1 MRIGYARVSTIEQ
14 NIDMQIQ
21 SLQQFGCEKIFVE
34 RKSGRNYKDRQD
46 FMKMLSMLRE
56 GDEVVCWKIDRLG
69 RNARDIWEISTN
81 FKEKGVSIIS
91 ITESINT
98 ATAVGEM
105 FCKMAGLFAE
115 MEIANH
121 SERTKAGQAAAR
133 KRGSKIGRP
142 HGISKKYLRRYRMIS
157 VLLSNG
163 VSAME
168 IAKEINISTA
178 TVYRYIRKINM
189 ENQLVNR
196 C

>member
-21 SLQQFGCEKIFVE
+21 SLQQFGCEKIFVD

-46 FMKMLSMLRE
+46 FMKMLSMLGE

-91 ITESINT
+91 ITESINNCCWGN
-98 ATAVGEM
+98 V
-105 FCKMAGLFAE
+105 L
-115 MEIANH
+115 
-121 SERTKAGQAAAR
+121 QD
-133 KRGSKIGRP
+133 GRV
-142 HGISKKYLRRYRMIS
+142 I
-157 VLLSNG
+157 
-163 VSAME
+163 
-168 IAKEINISTA
+168 
-178 TVYRYIRKINM
+178 
-189 ENQLVNR
+189 

>member
-14 NIDMQIQ
+14 NIDMQVQ
-21 SLQQFGCEKIFVE
+21 SLEQFGCQKIFVDK
-34 RKSGRNYKDRQD
+34 KSGRNYKDRRE
-46 FMKMLSMLRE
+46 FMDMLSMLRE

-81 FKEKGVSIIS
+81 FKKKGVSIIS

-133 KRGSKIGRP
+133 KRGAKIGRP
-142 HGISKKYLRRYRMIS
+142 SGISKKYQRKYEIIKI
-157 VLLSNG
+157 LLNNAIAP
-163 VSAME
+163 VD
-168 IAKEINISTA
+168 IAKEIGISTA
-178 TVYRYIRKINM
+178 TVYRYIREINS
-189 ENQLVNR
+189 NKLKG
-196 C
+196 